1 MNFIWAEAITYW
13 HVLVWSVHSCCY
25 SDVNVRQTNTCQWS
39 ERRLCSAKNTHQRI
53 NGLKVLELPKT
64 YLENHKMI
72 GKCLLN
78 VRFYRQK
85 DLNKLYIFFCN
96 IALTLVINSYTWN
109 KLSHPYLARI
119 TALASIIY
127 SSIYNVLIATNWM
140 IGEKQLTIVYFQ
152 IWNHLNCIW
161 TGSA

>member
-53 NGLKVLELPKT
+53 NGLEVLELPKT

-109 KLSHPYLARI
+109 KKTIDMTLWPFHPGNHSHGNWSDSGQSQAAIFHFGMYNSSNFHYL
-119 TALASIIY
+119 Y
-127 SSIYNVLIATNWM
+127 M
-140 IGEKQLTIVYFQ
+140 
-152 IWNHLNCIW
+152 
-161 TGSA
+161 